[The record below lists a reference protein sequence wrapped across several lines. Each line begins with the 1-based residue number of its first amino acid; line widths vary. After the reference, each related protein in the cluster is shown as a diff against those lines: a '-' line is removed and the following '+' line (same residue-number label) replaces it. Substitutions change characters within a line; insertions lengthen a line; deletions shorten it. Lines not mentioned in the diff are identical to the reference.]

1 MPERRY
7 SIEVPSVTSRG
18 YVVLDTETTGTG
30 ADSRVVEIGLVFVSP
45 RGSIEKTFNTLLCG
59 DGNSGS
65 FGAKRVHHI
74 RNSDL
79 IGAPKFSQIAPALL
93 RAVAGRV
100 LFAHN
105 AAFDLQRINHELQL
119 ARRRKIERMGCTM
132 SLGVH
137 LGYGKMNLKRAVEE
151 FDLFHQIPH
160 QALDDALATAE
171 LLQRYMKLHRDEFR
185 QYLVAHGL
193 SD

>member
-1 MPERRY
+1 
-7 SIEVPSVTSRG
+7 
-18 YVVLDTETTGTG
+18 
-30 ADSRVVEIGLVFVSP
+30 
-45 RGSIEKTFNTLLCG
+45 
-59 DGNSGS
+59 
-65 FGAKRVHHI
+65 
-74 RNSDL
+74 
-79 IGAPKFSQIAPALL
+79 
-93 RAVAGRV
+93 
-100 LFAHN
+100 
-105 AAFDLQRINHELQL
+105 
-119 ARRRKIERMGCTM
+119 M

-137 LGYGKMNLKRAVEE
+137 LGYGKMKLERAVEE